1 MQFKQAMKMLSLS
14 TPKQHTNSK
23 NKNGDSFRSN
33 TGGDKIP
40 SPTLYEASIEW
51 KITLAHT
58 GTGFPYLQQKE

>member
-1 MQFKQAMKMLSLS
+1 MYICVESFFMQFKQAMKMLSLS

-40 SPTLYEASIEW
+40 SPTLYEASIE
-51 KITLAHT
+51 
-58 GTGFPYLQQKE
+58 